1 MKSVYILGI
10 SLAIGVVILYIQ
22 WQQKKKLEEMNTLL
36 TNIQLPQQ
44 QQNTLDREFIVEEN
58 QRLHRKI
65 ESAYDKVHQ
74 QYQQILIAVDN
85 IPVIG
90 NDESMEDDSENIRS
104 YHGEQLIDIEENN
117 KEYNSS
123 LDEVPMESILGLDN
137 RSINS
142 KIDNSTNNDKSFT
155 EPNLEGNNN
164 SLGQKAKSENNETTA
179 NLVSIQ
185 SENTNYP
192 KISEL
197 KNLCKERGLIVSGNK
212 TDLVQRLLDSG
223 YIF

>member
-10 SLAIGVVILYIQ
+10 SLAIGIVILYIQ
-22 WQQKKKLEEMNTLL
+22 WQQKKKLEEMNALL
-36 TNIQLPQQ
+36 TNLQLPQ

-58 QRLHRKI
+58 KRLHQKI

-90 NDESMEDDSENIRS
+90 IDESMEDDSENIRS

-123 LDEVPMESILGLDN
+123 LDDVPMESLLGLDN

-155 EPNLEGNNN
+155 EPNLEGNNI
-164 SLGQKAKSENNETTA
+164 SLEPTAKSENNETTA
-179 NLVSIQ
+179 NLISIQ

-212 TDLVQRLLDSG
+212 TELVQRLLDSG

>member
-10 SLAIGVVILYIQ
+10 SLAIGIVILYIQ
-22 WQQKKKLEEMNTLL
+22 WQQKKKLEEMNALL
-36 TNIQLPQQ
+36 TNLQLPQKQ
-44 QQNTLDREFIVEEN
+44 TTLDREFIVEEN

-90 NDESMEDDSENIRS
+90 IDESMEDDSENIRS
-104 YHGEQLIDIEENN
+104 YHGEQLIDIGENN

-123 LDEVPMESILGLDN
+123 LDDVPMESLLGLDN

-155 EPNLEGNNN
+155 EPNLEGNNI
-164 SLGQKAKSENNETTA
+164 SLEQVVKSENNEPTT
-179 NLVSIQ
+179 NLISIQ
-185 SENTNYP
+185 SENTQYP

-197 KNLCKERGLIVSGNK
+197 KNVCKERGLIVSGNK
-212 TDLVQRLLDSG
+212 TELVQRLLDSG

>member
-10 SLAIGVVILYIQ
+10 SLAIGIVILYIQ
-22 WQQKKKLEEMNTLL
+22 WQQKKKLEEMNALL
-36 TNIQLPQQ
+36 TNLQLPQQ
-44 QQNTLDREFIVEEN
+44 QTTLDREFIVEEN

-90 NDESMEDDSENIRS
+90 IDESMEDDSENIRS
-104 YHGEQLIDIEENN
+104 YHGEQLIDIGENN

-123 LDEVPMESILGLDN
+123 LDDVPIESLLGLDN

-155 EPNLEGNNN
+155 EPNLEGNNI
-164 SLGQKAKSENNETTA
+164 SLEHVVKLENNEPTT
-179 NLVSIQ
+179 NLISIQ
-185 SENTNYP
+185 SENTQYP

-197 KNLCKERGLIVSGNK
+197 KNVCKERGLIVSGNK
-212 TDLVQRLLDSG
+212 TELVQRLLDSG

>member
-10 SLAIGVVILYIQ
+10 SLAIGVLILYIQ
-22 WQQKKKLEEMNTLL
+22 WQQKKKMEEMNALL
-36 TNIQLPQQ
+36 TNLQVPQ

-58 QRLHRKI
+58 QRIHRKI

-90 NDESMEDDSENIRS
+90 NDESMEEDSENIRS

-123 LDEVPMESILGLDN
+123 LDEVPIESLLGLDN

-155 EPNLEGNNN
+155 EPNLEGNNI
-164 SLGQKAKSENNETTA
+164 SLEPKAISENNETTA

-185 SENTNYP
+185 SENANYP

-212 TDLVQRLLDSG
+212 NDLVQRLLDSG

>member
-22 WQQKKKLEEMNTLL
+22 WQQKKKLEEMNALL
-36 TNIQLPQQ
+36 TNLQLPQ

-90 NDESMEDDSENIRS
+90 IDEYMEDDSENIRS
-104 YHGEQLIDIEENN
+104 YHGEQLIEIEENN

-123 LDEVPMESILGLDN
+123 SDDVPMESVLGLDN

-142 KIDNSTNNDKSFT
+142 KIDNSTNNDKSYT
-155 EPNLEGNNN
+155 EPNFEGNNI
-164 SLGQKAKSENNETTA
+164 SSEPTPKSENNETTT
-179 NLVSIQ
+179 NLISIQ

-212 TDLVQRLLDSG
+212 TELVQRLLDSG